1 MIPDNFTT
9 NKNSIL
15 IQDGVVHSCWSIFWM
30 KMNMKFE
37 QKENIYENG
46 QKHDQN
52 KNVNEKNECALPQIH
67 TDTVEKNGTT

>member
-1 MIPDNFTT
+1 
-9 NKNSIL
+9 
-15 IQDGVVHSCWSIFWM
+15 M

-67 TDTVEKNGTT
+67 TDTNTVEKNGTT